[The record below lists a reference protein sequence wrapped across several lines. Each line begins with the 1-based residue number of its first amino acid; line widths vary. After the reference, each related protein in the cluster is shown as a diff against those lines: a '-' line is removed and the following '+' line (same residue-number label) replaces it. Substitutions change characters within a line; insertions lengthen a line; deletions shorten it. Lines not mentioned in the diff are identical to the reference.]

1 MESKGIAMNNRSFL
15 VLLGFVLA
23 CGRISAATLL
33 LNNGV
38 IHTVSGPTLT
48 NGSVLSRDGIIVDVG
63 ENLSQAADQ
72 VINLAGGHVYP
83 GLIAATTIAGL
94 VEIEAV
100 RATRDFA
107 EVGEYTPDVRSWMAV
122 NPDSDL
128 LPVARANGV
137 THIVPVPTGGIV
149 SGHSGV
155 VALDGWTAEEMAV
168 KKPAALNLF
177 WPSMELDTTP
187 KEQFKDKNKWKSLEE
202 QEKERSRKLKAFDDF
217 FQDAE
222 AYAKTMPSGATNRGG
237 KVPAWEAMLPLVRR
251 EIPLIVHADDIR
263 QIKAAVLW
271 AQMRKYKIVI
281 AGGMD
286 AWMEPHL
293 LATNNVPVIYERV
306 YNQATGMG
314 ATPTRDYLPYDVHF
328 SAPEILRQ
336 AGVKVAISGGLGGDA
351 AEDLRNL
358 PYLAAQAAAFGLPAT
373 EAIKAITLYPA
384 EIYGISDQLGSLQ
397 AGKEATF
404 FIADGD
410 ILDIRNHVL
419 RVWIAGKEVSLQTRH
434 TRLYEKY
441 RARPKSR

>member
-38 IHTVSGPTLT
+38 IHPVSGPTLS
-48 NGSVLSRDGIIVDVG
+48 NGSVLSRDGIIVEVG

-122 NPDSDL
+122 NPDSEL

-137 THIVPVPTGGIV
+137 THIVPIPTGGIV
-149 SGHSGV
+149 SGQSGV

-222 AYAKTMPSGATNRGG
+222 AYAKAMPSGATNRGG

-281 AGGMD
+281 AGGRD

-293 LATNNVPVIYERV
+293 LATNNVPVIYERI

-314 ATPTRDYLPYDVHF
+314 ATPVRDYLPYDVHF
-328 SAPEILRQ
+328 TAPEILRQ

-358 PYLAAQAAAFGLPAT
+358 PYLAAQAAAFGFPAT

-384 EIYGISDQLGSLQ
+384 EFYGISDRLGSLQ

-404 FIADGD
+404 FVADGD

-441 RARPKSR
+441 RARPQSR